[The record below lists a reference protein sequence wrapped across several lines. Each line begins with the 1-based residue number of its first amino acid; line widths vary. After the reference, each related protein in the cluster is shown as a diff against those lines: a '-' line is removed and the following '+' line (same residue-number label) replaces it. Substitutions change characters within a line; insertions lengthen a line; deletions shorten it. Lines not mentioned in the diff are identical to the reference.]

1 MHAAMSSKLN
11 TSKLVPHENLYSI
24 NNRQE
29 LTYQKNALM
38 HTQFISASRFLN
50 QDHDGNP
57 PFFSS
62 VYHFVT
68 LSAYFKHVQ

>member
-11 TSKLVPHENLYSI
+11 TSKLVRHGNLYSI

-38 HTQFISASRFLN
+38 QTQFISASRFLN